1 MVDQIGDIIT
11 INPEEIEPPPE
22 TLKGAARRF
31 MYGVFSVQDTLHL
44 LLDLDTLLDDE
55 MCTRSLSES
64 TRSVLQ

>member
-1 MVDQIGDIIT
+1 
-11 INPEEIEPPPE
+11 
-22 TLKGAARRF
+22 
-31 MYGVFSVQDTLHL
+31 MYGVFSVQGNLHL